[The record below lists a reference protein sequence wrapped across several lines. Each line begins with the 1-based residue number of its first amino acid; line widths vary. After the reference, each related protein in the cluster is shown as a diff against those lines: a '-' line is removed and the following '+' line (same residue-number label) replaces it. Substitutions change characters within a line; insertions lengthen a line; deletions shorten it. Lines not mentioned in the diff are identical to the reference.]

1 MRPSRILVVDDE
13 PGIRESLSGILED
26 EGYEATAVETG
37 EDCLSLLNEKT
48 YHVVLLDIWL
58 PAMDGLETLERIQ
71 QLDPSRRPM
80 VVVIS
85 GHGTIESAV
94 RATKLGAL
102 DFLEKP
108 LSLEKVTVC
117 VKNALERRRLL
128 IENLSLREQVK
139 TKFRIIG
146 ESIPM
151 KALRQQLELMAPTN
165 GRVLIYG
172 ESGTGKELIA
182 SAIHARSQRARAA
195 FVEVN
200 CAAYSGRADRK
211 RVVRARQGFLYRRSR
226 KQDRQVST
234 G

>member
-71 QLDPSRRPM
+71 QLDPSRRPI

-102 DFLEKP
+102 DFLEKGRFP
-108 LSLEKVTVC
+108 LEKGSTVLRPR
-117 VKNALERRRLL
+117 NALSKRRRLL
-128 IENLSLREQVK
+128 IENLSLREQGQDEVQDH
-139 TKFRIIG
+139 RR
-146 ESIPM
+146 EHPDE
-151 KALRQQLELMAPTN
+151 KALRQQLETDGPRPT
-165 GRVLIYG
+165 GPC
-172 ESGTGKELIA
+172 
-182 SAIHARSQRARAA
+182 
-195 FVEVN
+195 F
-200 CAAYSGRADRK
+200 
-211 RVVRARQGFLYRRSR
+211 
-226 KQDRQVST
+226 
-234 G
+234 